1 MTSATSPSFSE
12 RNNHQKSSSN
22 SHQQSEPS
30 LCFNSSVDGFEGK
43 LHADRLTLEYSRWG
57 SLGDGGIQ
65 ALTSHSID
73 AMSSFITNH
82 KSSFSNSSIFA
93 TNRLAYYEVLIV
105 ATEKEDAS
113 RRYSDDSEDPCIRR
127 TKALQNLSSRWKELE
142 GNDWSTQNTMQ
153 DDHSW
158 RKQMQWFIQANV
170 HRKERIVSNFL
181 QSKRKDVKEEKNE
194 QHERNSNDETAQ
206 ATVVPNFEESGPLTL
221 QWNQGNRLLAF
232 DHGTRRDWS
241 PSSRQESSPREDTDR
256 GIRLGFVYKDERATV
271 VNDTKVKRGSRNR
284 LQTLGSD
291 ECSIG
296 YEGSTGHII
305 AGDKIVKVN
314 CTQFVCGD
322 TVGCGVLLDSRT
334 FFFTVNG
341 KLDCFLDATDEN
353 QLFHFADEM
362 SDNDGESYC
371 EEEEQKEST
380 QKLKRAAPMKSAV
393 SDWNSHVFGAV
404 SLNNPAECVH
414 AVFIPS
420 LFTFDMEGFMVQLT
434 QQRQQSLSSWAHRQG
449 ETYHA
454 SSALS
459 AFPVDRVQEAA
470 GCGKR
475 KSGSNQRSTPSEDD
489 ILQHIISDYLLYYG
503 YPATYDRLQ
512 KRCHTAPIESM
523 QAEVYKDS
531 APFRYQIRNLIY
543 QRRTREALDQ
553 MRLAN
558 MWPPAQSTVV
568 DTWQIL
574 FHCDILCFLDILF
587 PTHSVIHDPFV
598 SAINYARESW
608 HALTFLR
615 DHNPGGILSQRSQQY
630 ARDIGAFLESIV
642 TTRSQAQYKHESF
655 DHPCP
660 FLHPA
665 FREKVADVL
674 NSYLL
679 HEICD
684 QPPSKGTMLE
694 TFMRDTN
701 RLRLECFQL
710 NQSVLPKC
718 VSLTAG
724 NASDENSVDT
734 HGTLDSWS
742 SSVSSKSAKSSLI
755 SDRSSSDVSY
765 SSE

>member
-12 RNNHQKSSSN
+12 RNNHQKSSCN

-170 HRKERIVSNFL
+170 HRKERIVSNFPK
-181 QSKRKDVKEEKNE
+181 SKRNVTEEKNE
-194 QHERNSNDETAQ
+194 QHERNCNDETAQ

-221 QWNQGNRLLAF
+221 QWNQGNRILAF

-256 GIRLGFVYKDERATV
+256 GIRLGFVYKDDRATV
-271 VNDTKVKRGSRNR
+271 INDTKVKHGSRNR

-305 AGDKIVKVN
+305 AGGKIVKVN

-341 KLDCFLDATDEN
+341 KLECFLDATDEN

-371 EEEEQKEST
+371 EEEEQKESA
-380 QKLKRAAPMKSAV
+380 QKLKRTAPMKSAV

-404 SLNNPAECVH
+404 SLSHPAECVH

-454 SSALS
+454 LN
-459 AFPVDRVQEAA
+459 AFPVDRVQEVAS
-470 GCGKR
+470 CGKR
-475 KSGSNQRSTPSEDD
+475 KSGSKQRSTPSEDD

-531 APFRYQIRNLIY
+531 APFRYQIRSLIY

-558 MWPPAQSTVV
+558 MWPPTQSTVV

>member
-12 RNNHQKSSSN
+12 RNNHQKSSCN

-170 HRKERIVSNFL
+170 HRKERIVSNFPK
-181 QSKRKDVKEEKNE
+181 SKRRDVTEEKNE
-194 QHERNSNDETAQ
+194 QHERNCNDETAQ

-221 QWNQGNRLLAF
+221 QWNQGNRILAF

-256 GIRLGFVYKDERATV
+256 GIRLGFVYKDDRATV
-271 VNDTKVKRGSRNR
+271 VNDTKVKHGSRNR

-305 AGDKIVKVN
+305 AGGKIVKVN

-341 KLDCFLDATDEN
+341 KLECFLDATDEN

-371 EEEEQKEST
+371 EEEEQKESA
-380 QKLKRAAPMKSAV
+380 QKLKRTAPMKSAV

-404 SLNNPAECVH
+404 SLSHPAECVH

-454 SSALS
+454 LN
-459 AFPVDRVQEAA
+459 AFPVDRVQEVAS
-470 GCGKR
+470 CGKR
-475 KSGSNQRSTPSEDD
+475 KSGSKQRSTPSEDD

-531 APFRYQIRNLIY
+531 APFRYQIRSLIY

-558 MWPPAQSTVV
+558 MWPPTQSTVV